1 MARIENP
8 SDRLSPQGRELLER
22 LAGKR
27 GRIDAM
33 YRTMLLNPELT
44 EAVSTL
50 GTYLRFGSSALGER
64 ERELAILRLARSA
77 GAPYEWVK
85 HEPKAREAGVDEATI
100 AALRRGE
107 IPEELDR
114 SARDVLQA
122 TDHLLRRDRIPAE
135 LQRRLVDELGEP
147 GLVELAVLVGFYAMI
162 ASFLTAFEIPLPE
175 GAHEPF

>member
-27 GRIDAM
+27 GRVDDM
-33 YRTMLLNPELT
+33 FRTMLLNPELT

-50 GTYLRFGSSALGER
+50 GTYLRFGSSALGDR
-64 ERELAILRLARSA
+64 EREFAILRLARSA

-85 HEPKAREAGVDEATI
+85 HEAKAREAGVDEPTI
-100 AALRRGE
+100 DALRRGA
-107 IPEELDR
+107 IPEGLDR
-114 SARDVLQA
+114 SARDVLAA
-122 TDHLLRRDRIPAE
+122 TDYLLRRDRIPDE
-135 LQRRLVDELGEP
+135 LQRRLIDELGEP

-162 ASFLTAFEIPLPE
+162 AGFLAAFEIPLPE
-175 GAHEPF
+175 GADEPF

>member
-8 SDRLSPQGRELLER
+8 GDRLSRQGRELAER
-22 LAGKR
+22 LAGDR
-27 GRIDAM
+27 GRIDGM

-50 GTYLRFGSSALGER
+50 GTYLRFGSSSLGDR

-114 SARDVLQA
+114 PARDVLEA

-135 LQRRLVDELGEP
+135 LQRRLIRALGEP
-147 GLVELAVLVGFYAMI
+147 ALVELAVLVGFYTMI
-162 ASFLTAFEIPLPE
+162 AGFLAAFEIPLPE
-175 GAHEPF
+175 GADEPF